1 MRKQK
6 LLIAAAAAL
15 LGGSSAFAGF
25 TVTTGTNGVNTPQGA
40 QPGPQVGDTF
50 ATSAPGTFT
59 GYVADTPADPQLT
72 GADLPF
78 YRYTLNG
85 AVSNVSGALSNIIT
99 YTGTY
104 DIFYDLG
111 LDGSKST
118 GDPDV
123 SAGNFSITGTFNG
136 TPIAALTG
144 TLTQTSGPTNP
155 AFRDLSEGG
164 NPVLYTGTYTET
176 NPGVSGTIQGA
187 LRQNA
192 IVPEPASLGLL
203 GIAGIATLRRR
214 RRTA

>member
-1 MRKQK
+1 MRKHV
-6 LLIAAAAAL
+6 LLMAAAAAL

-25 TVTTGTNGVNTPQGA
+25 TVTTGTDPVNTPQGA
-40 QPGPQVGDTF
+40 LPGAQVGDTF
-50 ATSAPGTFT
+50 ATSTPGTFT
-59 GYVADTPADPQLT
+59 NYLADTPADPQLT

-85 AVSNVSGALSNIIT
+85 AVSNVSGALSNVIT

-111 LDGSKST
+111 LDGSKSG

-123 SAGNFSITGTFNG
+123 SSGNFSITGTFDG

-144 TLTQTSGPTNP
+144 TLTQTAGPSNP

-192 IVPEPASLGLL
+192 VVPEPASIGLL
-203 GIAGIATLRRR
+203 GLAGLTLVRRR
-214 RRTA
+214 KHS

>member
-1 MRKQK
+1 MRKYV
-6 LLIAAAAAL
+6 LLLAAAAAL

-25 TVTTGTNGVNTPQGA
+25 TVTTGTNPVNTPQGA
-40 QPGPQVGDTF
+40 QPGAQVGDTF
-50 ATSAPGTFT
+50 STSSPGTFT
-59 GYVADTPADPQLT
+59 AYVADTPADPQLT

-85 AVSNVSGALSNIIT
+85 SVSNVSGPLSNIVT
-99 YTGTY
+99 YSGTY

-111 LDGSKST
+111 QDGTKNGS
-118 GDPDV
+118 DPDV
-123 SAGNFSITGTFNG
+123 SAGNFNITGTFDG

-164 NPVLYTGTYTET
+164 NPVIYTGAYTET

-192 IVPEPASLGLL
+192 VVPEPASLGLL
-203 GIAGIATLRRR
+203 GLAGLTLVRRR
-214 RRTA
+214 KH